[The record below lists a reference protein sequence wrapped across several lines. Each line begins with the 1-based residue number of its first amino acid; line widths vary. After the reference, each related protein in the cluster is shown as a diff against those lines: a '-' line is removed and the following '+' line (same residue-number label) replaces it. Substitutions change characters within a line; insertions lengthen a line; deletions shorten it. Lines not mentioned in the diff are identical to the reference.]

1 MFFTECQ
8 ALAGLVLSIL
18 QILTHLIIT
27 PRLGYHYYSH
37 FTDKRKHFTE
47 DGSSEVK
54 YLTQGDPTNKQQR
67 QDLKQGRLLEC
78 MFLTTIHTLPPQTFS
93 PAKEAN
99 LQNQNNMED
108 LLVKINFGLF
118 CFFLWVHTL
127 IIKQPNKNFFKI

>member
-1 MFFTECQ
+1 MLFTECQ

-27 PRLGYHYYSH
+27 PRLRYRYYPH

-78 MFLTTIHTLPPQTFS
+78 MTLTTIHTLLPQTFT
-93 PAKEAN
+93 PAREAH

-108 LLVKINFGLF
+108 LLVKINFGPF
-118 CFFLWVHTL
+118 FVFLWVHTL